1 MEPVRRI
8 SGIAVPFPRPNV
20 DTDQII
26 PGRYIMKPR
35 RFDYSTVLFH
45 DLRFGAGAESDF
57 PLERPRYRGAKV
69 MVTAE
74 NFACGSAREQAVYAL
89 QDWGIRAVIG
99 PSFGGIFYVNGI
111 KNGLL
116 LAQVTPEFAAALC
129 AALEDAPGA
138 TVDVDLQAQQVIGP
152 GGLQAP
158 FAIGPGDKAQLLSGK
173 DDITRTLE
181 HEAAIV
187 DHEAN
192 AAEACTWRRP
202 DGFESLLRANRRI
215 PIHLK

>member
-1 MEPVRRI
+1 MEPVERI

-57 PLERPRYRGAKV
+57 PLDRPRYRGARI

-89 QDWGIRAVIG
+89 QDWGIRAIIG

-116 LAQVTPEFAAALC
+116 LAQVTPEFAAAMC
-129 AALEDAPGA
+129 AALEAAPGA
-138 TVDVDLQAQQVIGP
+138 TVDVDLQTQQVIGP
-152 GGLQAP
+152 GGLQAS
-158 FAIGPGDKAQLLSGK
+158 FAIGAGDRAQLLSGK

-181 HEAAIV
+181 HEAAILE
-187 DHEAN
+187 HEKR
-192 AAEACTWRRP
+192 AALDCHWRRP
-202 DGFESLLRANRRI
+202 ETFQSLLRARRHF
-215 PIHLK
+215 PFHVK

>member
-1 MEPVRRI
+1 MTPVLRI
-8 SGIAVPFPRPNV
+8 SGVAVPFHRPNV

-45 DLRFGAGAESDF
+45 DLRFGAGAEAAF
-57 PLERPRYRGAKV
+57 PLDQPCYRGASV

-89 QDWGIRAVIG
+89 QDWGIRAVVG
-99 PSFGGIFYVNGI
+99 PSFGGIFYVNCI

-116 LAQVTPEFAAALC
+116 LAQVTPEFATALC
-129 AALEDAPGA
+129 AALEADPGA
-138 TVDVDLQAQQVIGP
+138 TVDVDLPSQQVIGP
-152 GGLQAP
+152 GGLRAP

-187 DHEAN
+187 EHEAQ
-192 AAEACTWRRP
+192 AAGERTWSRP
-202 DGFESLLRANRRI
+202 DGFESLLRARRPI
-215 PIHLK
+215 PIRVK

>member
-1 MEPVRRI
+1 MEPVQKI
-8 SGIAVPFPRPNV
+8 SGIAVPFHRPNV

-45 DLRFGAGAESDF
+45 DLRFGDGAEAAF
-57 PLERPRYRGAKV
+57 PLDMPRYRGAKV
-69 MVTAE
+69 IVTAE

-99 PSFGGIFYVNGI
+99 PSFGGIFYVNCI

-116 LAQVTPEFAAALC
+116 LAQVAPEFAAALC
-129 AALEDAPGA
+129 AVLEDAPGA
-138 TVDVDLQAQQVIGP
+138 TVDVDLQTQQVTGP

-158 FAIGPGDKAQLLSGK
+158 FAIGAGDKAQLLSGK

-181 HEAAIV
+181 HEAAILA
-187 DHEAN
+187 HEESAIIDL
-192 AAEACTWRRP
+192 TWSRP
-202 DGFESLLRANRRI
+202 DGFESLLRARRHI
-215 PIHLK
+215 PIHVK

>member
-1 MEPVRRI
+1 MEPVGRI
-8 SGIAVPFPRPNV
+8 TGIAVPFHRPNV

-45 DLRFGAGAESDF
+45 DLRFGSGAEAAF
-57 PLERPRYRGAKV
+57 PLDQPRYHGAKV
-69 MVTAE
+69 MITAE

-89 QDWGIRAVIG
+89 QDWGIRAVVG

-116 LAQVTPEFAAALC
+116 LAQVTPRFAAALC

-138 TVDVDLQAQQVIGP
+138 TVDVDLPSQQVSGP
-152 GGLQAP
+152 GGLRAP
-158 FAIGPGDKAQLLSGK
+158 FTIGPGDKAQLLSGK

-181 HEAAIV
+181 HEVAILG
-187 DHEAN
+187 HEAS
-192 AAEACTWRRP
+192 AAERCTWRRP
-202 DGFESLLRANRRI
+202 EGFESQLRARRPF
-215 PIHLK
+215 PIQPR